1 MPPAKP
7 TPTVR
12 SSTRAKKQP
21 APLEGRA
28 LQRELDRIGR
38 KHERP
43 AEGEHPVAGRGI
55 VKMPGRATKEGR
67 KGERVTRRA
76 TFYLPLEVHD
86 ELEVT
91 AKRRGMSVSN
101 AAAEL
106 LADALGV
113 TLEATG

>member
-1 MPPAKP
+1 MPPTKP

-12 SSTRAKKQP
+12 STRKKP
-21 APLEGRA
+21 ATHPLEGRA
-28 LQRELDRIGR
+28 LQRELERIGR

-43 AEGEHPVAGRGI
+43 AEGEPPTAGRGI
-55 VKMPGRATKEGR
+55 VVMPGRATKEGR

-76 TFYLPLEVHD
+76 TFYLPLAVHD
-86 ELEVT
+86 ELEVI

-101 AAAEL
+101 AAAEV
-106 LADALGV
+106 LADALGI